1 MKELCRHLKR
11 FYDGYLELFIYVRIF
26 VLTKFENRMIHIIRE
41 ISKLCMFTILWAFPV
56 LLSRWNGN
64 SHYLW
69 FFALSLVVTVGV
81 FSHYE
86 DLEKIDN
93 FNSDNDGSNE

>member
-1 MKELCRHLKR
+1 MELSICA
-11 FYDGYLELFIYVRIF
+11 YIF

-69 FFALSLVVTVGV
+69 FFALSVVATVGV

-86 DLEKIDN
+86 NLEKIDN
-93 FNSDNDGSNE
+93 LNSDNDEPNE